1 VLQQFHICLLS
12 TGRIF
17 GSPYG
22 GEDKFTNAL
31 GRWLVK
37 KDHHVTLIGLEFAGL
52 RAKHLSKVK
61 PAKQIKTNIKQNKF
75 RYLTYLSRLVI
86 WLCQVV
92 KVLLVHTTSPITLIH
107 AQDTGYTGLAA
118 IVAAKLLRIPVLIT
132 IHGFRYKEIESE
144 FAIHSILR
152 KIVLPVEN
160 RLDAFAMRNAN
171 KVTVLNSQ
179 MKDYFAQFGKSEI
192 DVIPNAIS
200 TKDFEFSSSKRDSVR
215 IQLGIDKEASVIGFV
230 GRFVYEKNLFTLLK
244 SFAAAQSSHTCI
256 KLIMVGEG
264 PLECQLKEYV
274 SKIKIDKSVIFCGV
288 RSDIGSVLSALDI
301 FVLPSYAEGQSTA
314 LLEAISCGRAVICS
328 DIAANR
334 EVLAKNQ
341 EAIFI
346 DPNVSDS
353 LKNAIE
359 LLLTNEGIRAEL
371 SHRAKIR
378 SHEYDEDTIF
388 PRYLRCYETLAEQ
401 QSKS

>member
-1 VLQQFHICLLS
+1 LS

-31 GRWLVK
+31 GRWLVQE
-37 KDHHVTLIGLEFAGL
+37 DHHVTLLGIEFAGL
-52 RAKHLSKVK
+52 RAKHLCNTKS
-61 PAKQIKTNIKQNKF
+61 AKQVKKDIKRNKF
-75 RYLTYLSRLVI
+75 RYLTYLSRLII

-92 KVLLVHTTSPITLIH
+92 KILLINTSRPITVIH

-118 IVAAKLLRIPVLIT
+118 IVAGKLLRIPVLIT
-132 IHGFRYKEIESE
+132 IHGFRYREIESE
-144 FAIHSILR
+144 FVTHNTLG

-179 MKDYFAQFGKSEI
+179 MKDYFAQFSKSEI
-192 DVIPNAIS
+192 DIIPNAVK
-200 TKDFEFSSSKRDSVR
+200 TKDFEFSLSKRNSVR
-215 IQLGIDKEASVIGFV
+215 MQLDIDKKATVIGFV
-230 GRFVYEKNLFTLLK
+230 GRFVHEKNLFTLLE
-244 SFAAAQSSHTCI
+244 SFAAVQPCHSSV

-264 PLECQLKEYV
+264 PLEYQLKEYV
-274 SKIKIDKSVIFCGV
+274 SKIKIDKSVIFCGA
-288 RSDIGSVLSALDI
+288 RSDIGSVLSAFDVFI
-301 FVLPSYAEGQSTA
+301 LPSYTEGQSTA

-334 EVLAKNQ
+334 EVLTKNQ

-346 DPNVSDS
+346 DPNDSNS

-359 LLLTNEGIRAEL
+359 LLITNDSIRAEL

-378 SHEYDEDTIF
+378 SCSYDEDTIF
-388 PRYLRCYETLAEQ
+388 PKYLECYEKLVEQ
-401 QSKS
+401 